1 MARFFIDRPI
11 FSWVIALSIMIAG
24 ALSMTQLPISRYP
37 TVAPPSVAITAVYP
51 GASAQVVENSVT
63 QIIEQSLTG
72 LDGLIY
78 LSATSDSSGASQ
90 ITATFATGT
99 DPDLAQVQV
108 QNKIQSATALL
119 PSQVQQ
125 QGVTVSKSG
134 EGFLMVIGFVS
145 EDGSMGRVDI
155 ADYLVANV
163 ADQIARVDGVGGTR
177 VFGGQ
182 YAMRIWLDPNT
193 LHSYQLSVSDI
204 TSAVQAQNQQ
214 VSIGQVGGAP
224 AEEGQQINFTI
235 NTRGR
240 LQTAEEFSDIVIRSN
255 PDGSLLRLGEV
266 ARVELGSEQY
276 GLETHYNGQMAGGM
290 AVTLASGANALET
303 AAAVK
308 ELLDEIAPFLPEGLK
323 AEIPFDNTPFVEVA
337 IQGVVTTLLEAV
349 VLVFIVMFL
358 FLQNWRA
365 TLIPTIAIPV
375 VLLGTFGVLAVFGFS
390 INMLTMFAMVLA
402 IGLLVDDAIVVVEN
416 VERLMSEEGLS
427 PKEAARK
434 SMDQITGALVGIGVV
449 LSAVF
454 VPMAFLGGA
463 TGVIYQQFSI
473 TIVSAMTLSVIVA
486 IVFTPALCATML
498 KPIQKGHHIK
508 DTGFF
513 GWFNRTFDRANDR
526 YQRVV
531 KGIIGF
537 RKSFFAAFLVIVGLM
552 VLLFLKLPTGFLPNE
567 DQGSIYAQI
576 IGPVGAT
583 KEHTMEVIEQVED
596 YLLNE
601 EAGVISDAFTVQG
614 FSFAGSG
621 QANGMAF
628 ISMTDWSER
637 PNPEQ
642 SAQALANRANA
653 AFSKIEGAT
662 IFAFA
667 PPPITE
673 LGNSAGFTF
682 YLKDNGSQGHEALI
696 AARNQLLGLAAQNPK
711 LTRVRPN
718 GLEDAPQLKV
728 LIDNAKAAAHG
739 LSIRD
744 INTTLGVAWG
754 GLYIDDF
761 IDRGRVKRVY
771 LQSEAQF
778 RMQPEDFEKWS
789 VPNNQGE
796 MVPFSAFGTTEWD
809 YGSPRLERYN
819 GVSAVQIQGEGASGT
834 SSGDAMLE
842 IEKLVE
848 QLPDGF
854 GIEWTASSYQERQAG
869 NQTTLLYA
877 LSLLMVFLALAA
889 LYESWSIPTA
899 VLLAA
904 PLGIVGAVLA
914 NMLRGFERDVY
925 FQVAMLTTVGL
936 TSKNAILIVE
946 FAKINLENGMKLIEA
961 TLHAVKDRLRPIL
974 MTSLAFGLGVVPLAI
989 ASGAGSGAQQA
1000 IGTGVLGGMLVGTFL
1015 GIFFVPLFFFL
1026 IERLFIRKKGHQ
1038 SHA

>member
-1 MARFFIDRPI
+1 MAKFFIDRPI
-11 FSWVIALSIMIAG
+11 FSWVIALTIMIAG

-37 TVAPPSVAITAVYP
+37 TVAPPSVSISAVYP
-51 GASAQVVENSVT
+51 GASAQVVEDSVT

-78 LSATSDSSGASQ
+78 LSATSDSSGVSQ
-90 ITATFATGT
+90 ITATFETGT
-99 DPDLAQVQV
+99 DPDIAQVQV

-134 EGFLMVIGFVS
+134 EGFLMVLGFVS

-182 YAMRIWLDPNT
+182 YAMRIWLDPNK
-193 LHSYQLSVSDI
+193 LQSYELSVSDI
-204 TSAVQAQNQQ
+204 TSAVQAQNSQ
-214 VSIGQVGGAP
+214 VSIGQLGGAP
-224 AEEGQQINFTI
+224 AVEGQEINFTI

-240 LQTAEEFSDIVIRSN
+240 LETADEFADIVVRSN
-255 PDGSLLRLGEV
+255 SDGSLLRLSDV
-266 ARVELGSEQY
+266 ARVELGSQEY
-276 GLETHYNGQMAGGM
+276 GQETHYNGQQAGGM
-290 AVTLASGANALET
+290 AVSLASGANSLAT

-308 ELLDEIAPFLPEGLK
+308 EAIKEMEPFLPEGLRVV
-323 AEIPFDNTPFVEVA
+323 IPFDNTPFVEVA
-337 IQGVVTTLLEAV
+337 IEGVVHTLLEAV

-375 VLLGTFGVLAVFGFS
+375 VLLGTFGILSLFGFS
-390 INMLTMFAMVLA
+390 INMLTMFAMILA

-427 PKEAARK
+427 PKEAAKK
-434 SMDQITGALVGIGVV
+434 SMDQITGALIGIGVV

-463 TGVIYQQFSI
+463 TGVIYQQFSV
-473 TIVSAMTLSVIVA
+473 TIVAAMGLSVIVA
-486 IVFTPALCATML
+486 IIFTPALCATML
-498 KPIQKGHHIK
+498 KPIEKGHHIK

-513 GWFNRTFDRANDR
+513 GWFNRTFDRTNNG
-526 YQRVV
+526 YQGIVG
-531 KGIIGF
+531 KIIGHS
-537 RKSFFAAFLVIVGLM
+537 KSFFAAFLVIVGLM
-552 VLLFLKLPTGFLPNE
+552 VLLFMKLPTGFLPNE

-583 KEHTMEVIEQVED
+583 KEHTLEVLEEVENFLMND
-596 YLLNE
+596 E
-601 EAGVISDAFTVQG
+601 KGVVSDAFTVQG
-614 FSFAGSG
+614 FSFAGAG
-621 QANGMAF
+621 QGNGMAF
-628 ISMTDWSER
+628 VSLENWDDR

-642 SAQALANRANA
+642 SAQALAGRANA
-653 AFSKIEGAT
+653 AFSRIEGAT
-662 IFAFA
+662 VFAFA

-682 YLKDNGSQGHEALI
+682 YLKDNGGQGHEALI
-696 AARNQLLGLAAQNPK
+696 AARNQFFGMAAQNPR
-711 LTRVRPN
+711 LTNVRPN
-718 GLEDAPQLKV
+718 GLEDTPQLRV
-728 LIDNAKAAAHG
+728 IIDNAKATSLG
-739 LSIRD
+739 LSISE

-771 LQSEAQF
+771 MQSEAEH
-778 RMQPEDFEKWS
+778 RMQPEDFNDWS
-789 VPNNQGE
+789 VRNSDGE
-796 MVPFSAFGTTEWD
+796 MVPFSAFGTTEWS

-819 GVSAVQIQGEGASGT
+819 GVPAVQIQGQGSNGT

-842 IEKLVE
+842 VEKLVE
-848 QLPDGF
+848 QLPAGF
-854 GIEWTASSYQERQAG
+854 GIEWTGSSYQERQAG
-869 NQTTLLYA
+869 DQTTLLYA

-889 LYESWSIPTA
+889 LYESWTIPTA

-914 NMLRGFERDVY
+914 NMARGFERDVY

-946 FAKINLENGMKLIEA
+946 FAKINLESGMKLMEA
-961 TLHAVKDRLRPIL
+961 TLHAVRDRLRPIL

-989 ASGAGSGAQQA
+989 ASGAGSGAQMA

-1015 GIFFVPLFFFL
+1015 GLFFVPLFFFV